1 MSNAAAGHLDEKS
14 YKGVRRR
21 KWGKWVSE
29 IRVPGTGDRLW
40 LGSYT
45 TPEAAAVAH
54 DTALFFF
61 RGPSSSLLGR
71 RLNFPDQIA
80 QHTWAPLSPLSVQR
94 AASNRGMMVDAQLA
108 VGVPQQSRSPESD
121 ERDDRRRQRTSL
133 GEAATSEEAA
143 MLEEL
148 NVDDMEIWE

>member
-1 MSNAAAGHLDEKS
+1 MSNAGAGHDDEKR

-29 IRVPGTGDRLW
+29 IRVPRTGDRLW
-40 LGSYT
+40 LGSYA

-61 RGPSSSLLGR
+61 RGPSSSFLHRG
-71 RLNFPDQIA
+71 LNFPDQVA
-80 QHTWAPLSPLSVQR
+80 EHTWAPLSPLSVQR
-94 AASNRGMMVDAQLA
+94 VASNRGMMVDAQLA
-108 VGVPQQSRSPESD
+108 VGVPQQSPSPESN
-121 ERDDRRRQRTSL
+121 ERDDRRRASL
-133 GEAATSEEAA
+133 GEAATS
-143 MLEEL
+143 LEEL